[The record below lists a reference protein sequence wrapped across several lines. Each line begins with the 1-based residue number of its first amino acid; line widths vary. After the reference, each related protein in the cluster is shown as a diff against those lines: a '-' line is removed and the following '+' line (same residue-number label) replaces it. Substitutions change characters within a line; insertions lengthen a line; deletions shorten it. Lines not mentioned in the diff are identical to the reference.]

1 MPCSLWSEFFSRS
14 IKKFCS
20 QKTMPKSALF
30 SVAATSN
37 VFVVSAS
44 TTHSKA
50 GRVANYLQ
58 AHTCYLKCFQLKS
71 SAQVHCITK
80 MTNNTASIQI
90 PDPLDVIA
98 GMYTEGPGAP
108 VFFLCQLCRNTKA
121 LEQLD
126 CEINVMWV
134 VLDATYRNQLQ
145 INSLQHPFKCP
156 VVRKMSKSNRNS
168 DFSGNRKPGTLIT
181 TLKEISFRVS
191 WFNILASIASIGVYV
206 CKLRCPIYFRDV
218 KLLKSRVLQMQNN
231 KQPLV
236 RFTLDN
242 VLGYRIL

>member
-1 MPCSLWSEFFSRS
+1 MSSRGC
-14 IKKFCS
+14 I
-20 QKTMPKSALF
+20 QRAPEHLF
-30 SVAATSN
+30 
-37 VFVVSAS
+37 
-44 TTHSKA
+44 
-50 GRVANYLQ
+50 
-58 AHTCYLKCFQLKS
+58 
-71 SAQVHCITK
+71 
-80 MTNNTASIQI
+80 
-90 PDPLDVIA
+90 
-98 GMYTEGPGAP
+98 
-108 VFFLCQLCRNTKA
+108 FFLCQLCRNTKA

-134 VLDATYRNQLQ
+134 VLDATYRNYLQ

-181 TLKEISFRVS
+181 TLKEISFRDS
-191 WFNILASIASIGVYV
+191 WFNILASIASIGVDV